1 MNETNDGISA
11 EEENYLCRD
20 AMQSEERDQYEES
33 EERDQ
38 SMERPRR

>member
-1 MNETNDGISA
+1 MRNEGISSA
-11 EEENYLCRD
+11 EENGLDED
-20 AMQSEERDQYEES
+20 AMKSEERGQFKES